1 MRTNSDIA
9 SLLEEIAD
17 LLDLDGENPFR
28 VRAYRNAAKTVR
40 GLPGPAE
47 DAKLTSLGG
56 IGDVLASKII
66 EMSRTGSCEA
76 LERAREK
83 WPNSLRGLL
92 VVPGLGPKRT
102 RVLHEELGV
111 KNIADL
117 RRVVDQGLLKSIPAL
132 GPALEKKLQA
142 ALKNAL
148 PTGERFP
155 LKDVVP
161 TADDFLARVRA
172 LPGVSAAEVAG
183 SLRRRRKAF
192 DAGKLDAGK
201 ATVGDVDIV
210 ACADDGHAIV
220 AAFVAFPGVRTVLGA
235 GDTRGSVLLDSG
247 LQVDLRVVSKP
258 HYGSALLYLTGSRI
272 HAIELRSAA
281 IKLGLKLNEYGVWDG
296 EKKLAGETEQSMY
309 AALGLPWLEP
319 EDRDR

>member
-1 MRTNSDIA
+1 MRTNADIA
-9 SLLEEIAD
+9 LLLEEIAD

-40 GLPGPAE
+40 GLAIPAE
-47 DAKLTSLGG
+47 QAKLTSLGG

-83 WPNSLRGLL
+83 WPGSLRGLL

-117 RRVVDQGLLKSIPAL
+117 RRVVDQGLLRTIPAL
-132 GPALEKKLQA
+132 GPALEKKLVA

-148 PTGERFP
+148 PTGARFP
-155 LKDVVP
+155 LEVALPV
-161 TADDFLARVRA
+161 ADDFLARVRA
-172 LPGVSAAEVAG
+172 LPGVTEAEVAG
-183 SLRRRRKAF
+183 SLRRRRSLWQR
-192 DAGKLDAGK
+192 GVLDAGK
-201 ATVGDVDIV
+201 ASVGDVDIV
-210 ACADDGHAIV
+210 ACSDDGAAAV
-220 AAFVAFPGVRTVLGA
+220 AAFVGFPGIGTVLGA

-247 LQVDLRVVSKP
+247 LQVDLRVVAAA
-258 HYGSALLYLTGSRI
+258 HYGAALLYLTGSRA

-281 IKLGLKLNEYGVWDG
+281 IKLGLKLNEYGVWRGD
-296 EKKLAGETEQSMY
+296 EKLAGETEASMY
-309 AALGLPWLEP
+309 AALGLPFLTP
-319 EDRDR
+319 EQRDG